1 MDESEDKI
9 MSVKKELDSFF
20 ERFLGAYQKT
30 EDGLPKC
37 PRGENV
43 DQAVYVGEPS
53 DSGWCRWK
61 PISYGKEET
70 FIKLLETYG
79 IEKNTDIIEFFSAY
93 HFPGLDIIYNKR
105 KMGIRGVD
113 PRDEYRLLKQVIHAY
128 TGQDGKVTHIF
139 IGTDRKVG
147 YSIVVDVK
155 TGIVKFVDEDN
166 GKMRKIAST
175 LEEFIRGWEP
185 YVF

>member
-1 MDESEDKI
+1 

-20 ERFLGAYQKT
+20 ERFLDAYKKT
-30 EDGLPKC
+30 EDGLPKR
-37 PRGENV
+37 PRVKDV

-61 PISYGKEET
+61 PIPYGEEET

-93 HFPGLDIIYNKR
+93 HFLGLDISYNKR

-113 PRDEYRLLKQVIHAY
+113 PRDEYRLLKQVIGAY
-128 TGQDGKVTHIF
+128 TDQDGKVTHIL
-139 IGTDRKVG
+139 IGTDTKIG
-147 YSIVVDVK
+147 YSIVIEVK

-166 GKMRKIAST
+166 GKMRKISSS

-185 YVF
+185 HAF